1 MGQCFEPGRRVAEPM
16 NGESVIFVR
25 RSAAVCR
32 SEDLCSQARVCLATK
47 EFNQP
52 RCNGLIA
59 TPGPG
64 SRNVNYSHFAIL
76 VRRTWGAITI
86 RYFPPQLLNFSPQRR
101 YELGNQT
108 GDEQQSAEKHE

>member
-1 MGQCFEPGRRVAEPM
+1 M

-25 RSAAVCR
+25 WSAAVCR

-52 RCNGLIA
+52 RCNRVIA
-59 TPGPG
+59 TPRPG
-64 SRNVNYSHFAIL
+64 SRNVNYSHFGIL

-86 RYFPPQLLNFSPQRR
+86 GYFPPQFLNFSPQRR